1 MIRIERVRLPGGMQA
16 FARRED
22 DAVVVYV
29 SAELTASERTA
40 AIARALRAA
49 PEAGWRSPRSPV
61 LLPALAGGARLRLV
75 PESRWA
81 YRGLLATVP
90 VAAAAVVVPLLLL
103 SGGTPVPRDPV
114 AAPQGQPPATSQPA
128 RTGDRPAAAHRAGQD
143 PGTGSGPAAARPRSK
158 TKTRGKTTGGG
169 APVPEGSGK
178 PSPAQTGTNPGSP
191 PPTGNPAPGPQPSPQ
206 PSPTPT
212 PSGSGGCVSVLGVT
226 ICL

>member
-29 SAELTASERTA
+29 SAELTAGERTA

-103 SGGTPVPRDPV
+103 SGGTPVPRDAV

-143 PGTGSGPAAARPRSK
+143 PGTGSVPAAAARPRAGARQSPK
-158 TKTRGKTTGGG
+158 DQENPPRPRRGPTQARLRPPGTRRRARSPVLSPARRRPRP
-169 APVPEGSGK
+169 APV
-178 PSPAQTGTNPGSP
+178 A
-191 PPTGNPAPGPQPSPQ
+191 A
-206 PSPTPT
+206 
-212 PSGSGGCVSVLGVT
+212 
-226 ICL
+226 